1 MEPVMMNIALKKRME
16 DERPREKLLNKGIE
30 TLSNA
35 ELIGILLATGTRTKT
50 AVEIGRELLH
60 HAGNDMTALAR
71 FGINDLKKVQGVG
84 VAKALTLVVAL
95 E

>member
-60 HAGNDMTALAR
+60 HLQKNYVSQER
-71 FGINDLKKVQGVG
+71 VSRKR
-84 VAKALTLVVAL
+84 